1 MSTLTIEFAQ
11 CRYRLTDVEVEVM
24 QSAKPGHFIG
34 KPIGP
39 VEYRISLRL
48 GSVNRSQVLR
58 NSSAE
63 SPSRVA

>member
-11 CRYRLTDVEVEVM
+11 CRYRLTDVEVM

-63 SPSRVA
+63 NPSRVA